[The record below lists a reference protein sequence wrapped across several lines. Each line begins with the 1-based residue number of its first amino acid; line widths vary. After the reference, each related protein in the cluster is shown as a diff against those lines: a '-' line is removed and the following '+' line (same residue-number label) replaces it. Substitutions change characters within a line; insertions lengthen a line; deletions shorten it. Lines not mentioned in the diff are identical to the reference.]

1 MVAFALSNYDLKQLK
16 TFLAVVEHGGVSAA
30 TYRLGASLSTVSRD
44 LSSLERRLGFQLCRR
59 GRSGFSLTPQGADLH
74 QAAVRLFSEVQS
86 FESNIQ
92 SMRQTLGGGFNLGV
106 IDNVVTN
113 NEAGVVAA
121 LSEMYRRFPDMLI
134 NVSVHSVALI
144 DVQVRDRR
152 IDIGITGQPEWL
164 SGLEYEPAFS
174 ERHHLYISRR
184 SPHLDQVRESLADRG
199 GQHTRPI
206 PYIARDYRSD
216 AFGDFEGG
224 YPLQVVARGGTLESV
239 LAAVL
244 AGVGCAIL
252 PRHYVEATRAADLL
266 ELETPYTPL
275 NVQFY
280 FAYRKDAANMRSIR
294 ALINCC
300 GETLPR

>member
-1 MVAFALSNYDLKQLK
+1 MPPRSLGV
-16 TFLAVVEHGGVSAA
+16 LANPA
-30 TYRLGASLSTVSRD
+30 
-44 LSSLERRLGFQLCRR
+44 
-59 GRSGFSLTPQGADLH
+59 GADLH

-86 FESNIQ
+86 FENAIQ
-92 SMRQTLGGGFNLGV
+92 SMRHTLGGGFNLGV

-113 NEAGVVAA
+113 NQAEVVAA

-144 DVQVRDRR
+144 DVQVRERR

-164 SGLEYEPAFS
+164 SGLKYEPAFF
-174 ERHHLYISRR
+174 ERHHLYISKR
-184 SPHLDQVRESLADRG
+184 SPHLDEVTANLAST
-199 GQHTRPI
+199 GQQAGRI

-216 AFGDFEGG
+216 AFGKFENNF
-224 YPLQVVARGGTLESV
+224 PLQVVARGGTLEAV

-252 PRHYVEATRAADLL
+252 PIHYVEATRAADFL
-266 ELETPYTPL
+266 ELDTPYTPL
-275 NVQFY
+275 DIQFY
-280 FAYRKDAANMRSIR
+280 FAYREDAANLRSIR

-300 GETLPR
+300 GETVPVISAARKRGCVLRAVVAARSG